1 MKDVSKMMLLLG
13 AGFLAGAITG
23 VLFAPDKGE
32 KTRERIRSKAK
43 EFGED
48 IEKTYE
54 DEIERLKNKIE
65 KAKDQFANKAKKIV
79 KDDIDVQEIN
89 AN

>member
-1 MKDVSKMMLLLG
+1 MKDVSKMMMLLG
-13 AGFLAGAITG
+13 AGFLAGAVAGI
-23 VLFAPDKGE
+23 LFAPDKGE
-32 KTRERIRSKAK
+32 KTRDRIRSKAS

-54 DEIERLKNKIE
+54 DEIERLKGKIE
-65 KAKDQFANKAKKIV
+65 KVKHQFSKKAADIV
-79 KDDIDVQEIN
+79 KDAEVN

>member
-1 MKDVSKMMLLLG
+1 MKDVSKMMMLLG
-13 AGFLAGAITG
+13 AGFLAGAIAG

-32 KTRERIRSKAK
+32 KTRDRIRSKAS

-54 DEIERLKNKIE
+54 DEIERLKSKIE
-65 KAKDQFANKAKKIV
+65 KVKNQFSKKAADIV
-79 KDDIDVQEIN
+79 KDAEIN
-89 AN
+89 VN

>member
-1 MKDVSKMMLLLG
+1 MKDVSKMMMLLG
-13 AGFLAGAITG
+13 AGFLAGAIAG

-32 KTRERIRSKAK
+32 KTRDRIRSKAS

-54 DEIERLKNKIE
+54 DEIERLKSKIE
-65 KAKDQFANKAKKIV
+65 KVKSQFSKKAADIV
-79 KDDIDVQEIN
+79 KDAEIN
-89 AN
+89 VN